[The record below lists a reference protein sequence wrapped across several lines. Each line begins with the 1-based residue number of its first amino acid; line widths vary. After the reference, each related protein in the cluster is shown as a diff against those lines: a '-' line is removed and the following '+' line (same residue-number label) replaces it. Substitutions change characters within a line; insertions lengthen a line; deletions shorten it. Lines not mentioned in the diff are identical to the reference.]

1 MFEPLCYRNLLIVPC
16 FICHCEVV
24 PTVAIREVVSSI
36 SEAIPIRF
44 LALLGMT
51 LRVRLL
57 RRSND
62 LLAMT
67 SFKELLDFRY
77 NCSRVELP

>member
-1 MFEPLCYRNLLIVPC
+1 
-16 FICHCEVV
+16 
-24 PTVAIREVVSSI
+24 VAIREVVSSI